1 MAAAGSSLERIT
13 NLVICLRSMTPESWA
28 EMNTVYREYI
38 TCCPARAAIGV
49 AALNKAYQIE
59 VINLVAWKVAR

>member
-1 MAAAGSSLERIT
+1 LAAAGSNLDRIT
-13 NLVICLRSMTPESWA
+13 SLVICLKSMTAESWA

-38 TCCPARAAIGV
+38 KCCPARAAIGI
-49 AALNKAYQIE
+49 AELNKTYQIE